1 MRNILVVGHFGYKT
15 NQIDGQT
22 IKTRMFYK
30 ALESLNFNVKYIDV
44 SEPTKLSNIINA
56 LMLFSFKE
64 IIFLPG
70 QNQLSLIFKVINKIK
85 ILTNAKLHYI
95 VIGGWLYDYVKDSD
109 KKIDALKKFDSI
121 SCESKE
127 LVNNLKKINIESQVM
142 LNFRKDSKICFKK
155 REKAE
160 VKFFFFSRVIKEKG
174 IFEAIQVVEK
184 LIELGY
190 DCSLDIFGP
199 NLLDKND
206 RIRFEAQL
214 TDKVNYKGVLDPDH
228 DLHTTLSEYDI
239 LLFPTYYEGEG
250 LPGTIIDAK
259 FAATVPVVSNWKY
272 NNEFVTDLDNG
283 LIINLDDFVKNSILK
298 LEGIL
303 SNRNILDQLKY
314 SSLLSSK
321 MYSEDVVMNNWI
333 KKNFR

>member
-1 MRNILVVGHFGYKT
+1 MRKVLVVGHFGYKN

-22 IKTRMFYK
+22 IKTRMLYN
-30 ALESLNFNVKYIDV
+30 ALEVLNFNVKYIDV
-44 SEPTKLSNIINA
+44 SEPTKLSNIINI
-56 LMLFSFKE
+56 LLLFSFKE

-70 QNQLSLIFKVINKIK
+70 QNQLSLIFKVINAIK

-95 VIGGWLYDYVKDSD
+95 VIGGWLYDYVKESS
-109 KKIDALKKFDSI
+109 KRIDALKKFDSI

-127 LVNNLKKINIESQVM
+127 LVNNLKNINIESQVM

-155 REKAE
+155 RDKTE

-184 LIELGY
+184 LIDLGY

-199 NLLDKND
+199 NLLDNND
-206 RIRFEAQL
+206 SIRFERRL
-214 TDKVNYKGVLDPDH
+214 SDKVRYKGVLDPEH
-228 DLHTTLSEYDI
+228 DLHTTLTEYDI

-259 FAATVPVVSNWKY
+259 FSATVPVVSNWKY
-272 NNEFVTDLDNG
+272 NREFVADSDNG
-283 LIINLDDFVKNSILK
+283 LIIELDDFVKNSVLK
-298 LEGIL
+298 LERIL
-303 SNRNILDQLKY
+303 ANQNILDQLKY
-314 SSLLSSK
+314 NSLSSSK
-321 MYSEDVVMNNWI
+321 MYSEDIVMNDWI